1 MAADPLTAIPAIAA
15 LPPIDPATATALP
28 GGALPAFL
36 DPTLASRMQFGWTIS
51 VHILFAAL
59 SIGLAPFIVY
69 FTYREVYGGAE
80 RYTHLRE
87 FWLKVFAIGF
97 VMGTVTGIPMSFQ
110 FGTNW
115 PRFAEVSGELIGG
128 PLAFEAKMAFFLE
141 AVFLGVL
148 LFGKERVS
156 DRQYVL
162 SSVLVGVGAWLS
174 GFWILVVNAWMQ
186 TPRGYE
192 MVQRNG
198 MEVAQLTD
206 PAAAFLNPRFPW
218 MYVHMMNASVIAVAL
233 IVAGVSAFF
242 LWRERESEAWLSALR
257 VAVVILLITAP
268 FQAVHGDA
276 YGRHVEETQP
286 QKFAA
291 MEAHYETGSADL
303 HLFAIPK
310 EPSAITDPR
319 ADNLWTISLPGLGSY
334 LASGDFDEP
343 VQGLDEYEETP
354 PVAIVFWSFRFM
366 VGLGFLFIGLALWG
380 GLMAWRRSL
389 TDSDRYLQAMMLA
402 SPLGF
407 AALLT
412 GWYVTEIG
420 RQPWVVQGVLRT
432 ENAVSTGLT
441 SAQATTTL
449 AGFVIL
455 YVLLLGAFLYVVKL
469 LVETELAR
477 VEGQEVDPSVWS
489 RVPILGRAATDG
501 GEAE

>member
-1 MAADPLTAIPAIAA
+1 MTDPTPALTAIEAAAA
-15 LPPIDPATATALP
+15 LPS
-28 GGALPAFL
+28 FL
-36 DPTLASRMQFGWTIS
+36 SPELASRMQFGWTIS
-51 VHILFAAL
+51 VHILFASL

-69 FTYREVYGGAE
+69 FTWKDVRTGAE
-80 RYTHLRE
+80 QYARLRE
-87 FWLKVFAIGF
+87 FWVGIFAVGF

-110 FGTNW
+110 FGTNF

-148 LFGKERVS
+148 LFGRERVS

-198 MEVAQLTD
+198 QQVAQLTD

-218 MYVHMMNASVIAVAL
+218 MYVHMMNAAVIAVSLA
-233 IVAGVSAFF
+233 VAGVAAFF
-242 LWRERESEAWLSALR
+242 LWRQRDSAAWGTALKLA
-257 VAVVILLITAP
+257 VAILLVSAP

-276 YGRHVEETQP
+276 YARHVEDTQP

-291 MEAHYETGSADL
+291 MEAHYDTGQADL
-303 HLFAIPK
+303 HLIAIPK
-310 EPSAITDPR
+310 EPDALTDPR
-319 ADNLWTISLPGLGSY
+319 AENLWTVSVPGVGSY
-334 LASGDFDEP
+334 LASGGDFDAEIL
-343 VQGLDEYEETP
+343 GLNEYEENP
-354 PVAIVFWSFRFM
+354 PVAIVFWAFRFM

-380 GLMAWRRSL
+380 GLLAVRGRL

-407 AALLT
+407 AAMLT

-432 ENAVSTGLT
+432 EDAVSTSLG
-441 SAQATTTL
+441 SAEATATL
-449 AGFVIL
+449 LGFVVL
-455 YVLLLGAFLYVVKL
+455 YCLLLAAFLYVCKL
-469 LVETELAR
+469 LVEAELAR
-477 VEGQEVDPSVWS
+477 VEGRGGDGAADGSVWS
-489 RVPILGRAATDG
+489 RVPILGSVAG
-501 GEAE
+501 GDRE